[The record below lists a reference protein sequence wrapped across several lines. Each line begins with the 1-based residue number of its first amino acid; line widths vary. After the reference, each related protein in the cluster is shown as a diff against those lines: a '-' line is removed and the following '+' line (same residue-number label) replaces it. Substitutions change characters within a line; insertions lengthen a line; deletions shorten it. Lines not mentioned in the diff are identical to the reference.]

1 MNKVV
6 STKLKLGIILLPI
19 VFSWFTLTK
28 GYSTLSRVV
37 SFSWL
42 ALTLVFAVAGDEQAG
57 ALIGITALG
66 AVIYAI
72 AALLIFVFKKA
83 TQRKEKMLSIINDDE
98 KWSEYCI
105 KKKLTPS
112 AQKFVLKTYG
122 IKKEP
127 VELPTADIKVKVSVS
142 STSTSDHER
151 EYERKS
157 YDSVDAW
164 EQDCKVLWTGTTK
177 DIEFSYSSS
186 WSKPKERRTLTPQE
200 FGIDGNGSGYIKGIC
215 HKSNEQRTFKLYN
228 FETKIKVGSQR
239 FEPDEWVEKYLNLDT
254 YDLYQKYGA
263 SI

>member
-1 MNKVV
+1 MDKVV
-6 STKLKLGIILLPI
+6 STKLKLGIILIPI
-19 VFSWFTLTK
+19 VFSWFTLKK
-28 GYSTLSRVV
+28 GYSPLARVV

-42 ALTLVFAVAGDEQAG
+42 ALTLVVVMSGNEQTG
-57 ALIGITALG
+57 VLIGVIALG
-66 AVIYAI
+66 AFTYAI
-72 AALLIFVFKKA
+72 ISLFIFVFNKV

-98 KWSEYCI
+98 QWAEYCI
-105 KKKLTPS
+105 RKNLTPS

-122 IKKEP
+122 IEKEP

-142 STSTSDHER
+142 STSTSEHER
-151 EYERKS
+151 EWKS
-157 YDSVDAW
+157 YDSVDTW
-164 EQDCKVLWTGTTK
+164 KQDCKVLWTGTTK

-186 WSKPKERRTLTPQE
+186 CSRPKERRTLTPQE

-215 HKSNEQRTFKLYN
+215 HKSNEQRTFKLHN

-239 FEPDEWVEKYLNLDT
+239 FDPDEWVEKYLHLDT